1 MRIPTLGVRTLVVV
15 ACCLAAGT
23 PAPAGAEAL
32 PLGTPALLSNGQ
44 MTPSS
49 TPQLRVVDQALVSR
63 SLEGVKPAWNAALPR
78 PATGLSASHPLRRG
92 MEALARYSS
101 YRVDDS
107 PTPWEEGLPTPMGDL
122 ARSGKLRS
130 AGYARDTDLSAGDPA
145 EGALSFSSSLARE
158 PRAGVSW
165 SGPGRSEARSLV
177 ADMDGSSS
185 SLVRS
190 VARVATPILEIA
202 DALRAVR
209 LNQIRLSDDLTLK
222 LNGRTGRHARCFAIL
237 THRF

>member
-1 MRIPTLGVRTLVVV
+1 MTS
-15 ACCLAAGT
+15 
-23 PAPAGAEAL
+23 GA
-32 PLGTPALLSNGQ
+32 
-44 MTPSS
+44 
-49 TPQLRVVDQALVSR
+49 TPQLRVVDQALISR
-63 SLEGVKPAWNAALPR
+63 SLEGAKAAWNATLPR
-78 PATGLSASHPLRRG
+78 TTPGLSAPLPLRRG

-107 PTPWEEGLPTPMGDL
+107 PTPWEEGLPTPLGEL
-122 ARSGKLRS
+122 AREKLRS
-130 AGYARDTDLSAGDPA
+130 AGHSHDAGIASGDPA
-145 EGALSFSSSLARE
+145 EAALSFTSSLARE
-158 PRAGVSW
+158 PRTGVAW

-177 ADMDGSSS
+177 DDMDGSSS

-190 VARVATPILEIA
+190 VARVATPILEVA

-209 LNQIRLSDDLTLK
+209 LNQIQLSDDLTLK